1 MLHRI
6 GSPPDGDGPQG
17 GGPDLDQ
24 LAVLLAPL
32 AGSMNLVGVS
42 VADFR
47 PDLDPGGH
55 HAARLVGLLD
65 RVL

>member
-1 MLHRI
+1 MGRR
-6 GSPPDGDGPQG
+6 G